1 MTVVL
6 DGCMMTDRATLH
18 EYLKTQLSLPSYYG
32 KNLDALYDLLT
43 EINTSVKIE
52 IINSAK
58 IKTQLGNYG
67 LSLENTFRD
76 ASEENPFLEVEFK

>member
-1 MTVVL
+1 MTVIL
-6 DGCMMTDRATLH
+6 DGCMMADRTTLH

-67 LSLENTFRD
+67 LSLENTF
-76 ASEENPFLEVEFK
+76 SL